1 MGGGKGVF
9 KAFIAFGAAIVLL
22 ACLFAAMPASAQ
34 EAGTILGVVKDPSG
48 AVIPNATVTIM
59 NVDTTVS
66 RTATTG
72 PDGAFRIPALQ
83 PGHYSVKVE
92 AAGFQTQTQTGLTL
106 NVAQELVVNANLQV
120 GAASQEVTVTGE
132 APIVNTTTSSLGSL
146 VNDQRVSDLPLNG
159 RNYLDLTLLT
169 PGVQQ
174 NSHPSS
180 GGSGAS
186 GTWFST
192 NGLPPRSN
200 NWTIDGALM
209 INQYN
214 TGGNDIAGNTLGVDG
229 IKEYRVITNNFSAE
243 YGMMMGSQTV
253 IVSKSGTNNWHG
265 DAFEYLRNNH
275 LDARNFFEAQPVLL
289 GGARIPQFKRNNFGG
304 SIGGPIRRDKT
315 FFYFVYEGLRSSQQ
329 DTIQTTTLPAACHF
343 VQPVDSNGNAVG
355 GLITL
360 GGGTIPSGVTPPTG
374 SVQKILNGRLSSIV
388 PGATGAVL
396 ADLYG
401 KPAGTVS
408 ACGGIKIPTTGP
420 VPQVSDIV
428 TPWIGQ
434 FPFPNESIAGVT
446 QNYTFPGST
455 NVRDDFGQLRVDQNI
470 SDSDTLFVRYT
481 LNDTRLTDPFAAL
494 SSTDTG
500 SAYPQWYSIGV
511 SRNQFFTIGEN
522 HIFSPTLLNS
532 LRLSFSRTRFDGLPG
547 ANQVS
552 DLNPD
557 FLLIDPSGSPCFT
570 AFASGTPSCVWSYI
584 PGKYNGGL
592 APGSGVTSL
601 AFNTTFESYHPQNV
615 WTLGDDVFLTY
626 GKHAFKFGTLMNDFQ
641 ESYVQQKGA
650 YGAVNSPNLASWIQ
664 GLTNGYL
671 TVTPVPGIATN
682 GLLNPPYQGYFL
694 DRSSRFKTFG
704 FYAQD
709 DYRATSRLTLNL
721 GLRYEFN
728 TIPHDILGRNS
739 IIPDLL
745 NGSNTYKLGS
755 IFNNNWTLGNWSP
768 RVGFAW
774 DIFGNGKT
782 ALRGGFGMYYD
793 VSSFGSMLTQSP
805 NGVPPFSAQT
815 QIALSPTASYTLPLV
830 DLNANPNSNDMSLA
844 QFGKAL
850 QMNDPNLK
858 NPHALE
864 YNLTL
869 EQQLPKGIGLQLS
882 YVGNRGINVLTLE
895 EGNPVKPAGY
905 TNGVPYYNV
914 TNGQALCQNN
924 ALSLDANGNPVP
936 LQLLINNVL
945 TTIAIGDPRY
955 PCRINPYFTSALFIT
970 GASNSWYNGLQL
982 IVTKRLSGGLD
993 FQGSYTYSQA
1003 LDTTSGQMYFTDC
1016 GTSAQASAIG
1026 FFPMNLSLDKGP
1038 SCTDTRHS
1046 MRLSM
1051 LYHFPNLKSEGFA
1064 SKLLNGWWMGNIV
1077 SITSG
1082 FPFTPLLAAGDRS
1095 FSGVITQN
1103 NSTKAS
1109 LNTSATPNSTSSA
1122 FIPYDASTVV
1132 TGNPN
1137 QWFNPLMFGVP
1148 ALGHVGDAGRDILRM
1163 PGLGNWDFSL
1173 VKDTK
1178 LGMLGEQGNLQF
1190 RAEFFNIMNRA
1201 NFGPPNGTVFNA
1213 ASLTVPCPG
1222 GAVSCNIAAPFSQAG
1237 AITTTSTTA
1246 RQIQFA
1252 LKVMF

>member
-1 MGGGKGVF
+1 MGGSRGVM
-9 KAFIAFGAAIVLL
+9 KNVRRACVTLVTAMALVAILLAAI
-22 ACLFAAMPASAQ
+22 PASAQ

-48 AVIPNATVTIM
+48 AVIPNATVTIT

-72 PDGAFRIPALQ
+72 ADGAFRVPALQ

-106 NVAQELVVNANLQV
+106 NVAQELVVNAALQV

-132 APIVNTTTSSLGSL
+132 APIVNTTTSSLGTL
-146 VNDQRVSDLPLNG
+146 VNDQRVADLPLNG

-174 NSHPSS
+174 NSHPTS

-200 NWTIDGALM
+200 NWTIDGAM
-209 INQYN
+209 MTNQYA

-229 IKEYRVITNNFSAE
+229 IKEYRVITNNFSAD

-304 SIGGPIRRDKT
+304 SFGGPIKKDKT
-315 FFYFVYEGLRSSQQ
+315 FFYFVYEGLRMAQQ

-343 VQPVDSNGNAVG
+343 VNTEGGPV
-355 GLITL
+355 IL
-360 GGGTIPSGVTPPTG
+360 GGGNIPAGVTPPANSTQ
-374 SVQKILNGRLSSIV
+374 VLLNGRLGT
-388 PGATGAVL
+388 PATL
-396 ADLYG
+396 ATTGCGGLA
-401 KPAGTVS
+401 AGT
-408 ACGGIKIPTTGP
+408 AI
-420 VPQVSDIV
+420 SDIV

-455 NVRDDFGQLRVDQNI
+455 HVRDDFGQLRVDQNI

-481 LNDTRLTDPFAAL
+481 INDTRLTDPFAAL

-500 SAYPQWYSIGV
+500 SAYPQWYSIGR

-522 HIFSPTLLNS
+522 HIFSPTVLNS
-532 LRLSFSRTRFDGLPG
+532 FRLSFSRTFYIGDVG
-547 ANQVS
+547 ANNVS

-557 FLLIDPSGSPCFT
+557 FALIDAPGSQCFAT
-570 AFASGTPSCVWSYI
+570 TNPDCIWSYI
-584 PGKYNGGL
+584 PGKLNGGIS
-592 APGSGVTSL
+592 PGSGVTAL
-601 AFNTTFESYHPQNV
+601 AFNTTFPSYHPQNV
-615 WTLGDDVFLTY
+615 WTLGDDVFVTH
-626 GKHAFKFGTLMNDFQ
+626 GKHAFKFGTLMNNFQ
-641 ESYVQQKGA
+641 ESQVMQKGA
-650 YGAVNSPNLASWIQ
+650 YGAVNSNAISTWIRGYTTGFLA
-664 GLTNGYL
+664 
-671 TVTPVPGIATN
+671 VTPVPGIATA

-694 DRSSRFKTFG
+694 DRSYSFKTFG

-721 GLRYEFN
+721 GLRYEFQ
-728 TIPHDILGRNS
+728 TIPHELLGRAS
-739 IIPDLL
+739 IIPDLIG
-745 NGSNTYKLGS
+745 GSTQAKVGS

-768 RVGFAW
+768 RFGFAW
-774 DIFGNGKT
+774 DVFGNGKT
-782 ALRGGFGMYYD
+782 SLRGGFGMYWD
-793 VSSFGSMLTQSP
+793 IANIGSLLTQAA
-805 NGVPPFSAQT
+805 NGVPPFAAQT
-815 QIALSPTASYTLPLV
+815 QIAFPAPSSTGTGASFALPLV
-830 DLNANPNSNDMSLA
+830 DVNANPNPTDIATS

-850 QMNDPNLK
+850 QMNDPNMQ
-858 NPHALE
+858 NPHVMQ

-882 YVGNRGINVLTLE
+882 YVGNRGSNIFVLM

-905 TNGVPYYNV
+905 TNGVPFYNV
-914 TNGQALCQNN
+914 ANGQALCQNN

-936 LQLLINNVL
+936 FRLPGVSVSTNPDPTIINP
-945 TTIAIGDPRY
+945 GDIPTSPAGFTGSPY
-955 PCRINPYFTSALFIT
+955 PCRINPYFTSTLFIT
-970 GASNSWYNGLQL
+970 GASNSWYNGLQMT
-982 IVTKRLSGGLD
+982 VTKRLSGGLD

-1026 FFPMNLSLDKGP
+1026 FFPGNLALDKGP
-1038 SCTDTRHS
+1038 SCTDSRHS
-1046 MRLSM
+1046 MRLSI

-1082 FPFTPLLAAGDRS
+1082 FPFTPLIANGDRS

-1109 LNTSATPNSTSSA
+1109 LNTSATPNTTSSA
-1122 FIPYDASTVV
+1122 FIPYDASTVI
-1132 TGNPN
+1132 TGDPN

-1148 ALGHVGDAGRDILRM
+1148 ALGQIGDAGRDILRM

-1178 LGMLGEQGNLQF
+1178 LGMLGEQGNLEF

-1201 NFGPPNGTVFNA
+1201 NFSAPNGTVFNGS
-1213 ASLTVPCPG
+1213 SLTINCPG
-1222 GAVSCNIAAPFSQAG
+1222 GAVSCNIAAPFNQAG

>member
-1 MGGGKGVF
+1 MGGSKGVL

-22 ACLFAAMPASAQ
+22 ACSFATMPASAQ

-72 PDGAFRIPALQ
+72 PDGAFRVPALQ

-106 NVAQELVVNANLQV
+106 NVAQELVVNAALQV

-132 APIVNTTTSSLGSL
+132 APIVNTTTSSLGTL

-174 NSHPSS
+174 NSHPTT

-200 NWTIDGALM
+200 NWTIDGAM
-209 INQYN
+209 MTNQYA
-214 TGGNDIAGNTLGVDG
+214 TGGNDIAGNTLGIDG
-229 IKEYRVITNNFSAE
+229 IKEYRVITNNFSAD

-253 IVSKSGTNNWHG
+253 LVSKSGTNNWHG

-289 GGARIPQFKRNNFGG
+289 GGDRIPQFKRNNFGG
-304 SIGGPIRRDKT
+304 SFGGPIKKDKT
-315 FFYFVYEGLRSSQQ
+315 FFYFVYEGLRLAQQ

-343 VQPVDSNGNAVG
+343 VNTSSGPV
-355 GLITL
+355 IL
-360 GGGTIPSGVTPPTG
+360 GGGTIPAGVTPPANST
-374 SVQKILNGRLSSIV
+374 QKILNGRLGT
-388 PGATGAVL
+388 PATL
-396 ADLYG
+396 ATAGCGGLA
-401 KPAGTVS
+401 AGT
-408 ACGGIKIPTTGP
+408 AI
-420 VPQVSDIV
+420 SDIV

-434 FPFPNESIAGVT
+434 FPFPNQSIAGT
-446 QNYTFPGST
+446 SRNYTFPGST
-455 NVRDDFGQLRVDQNI
+455 NVRDDFGQLRFDQNI

-481 LNDTRLTDPFAAL
+481 INDTRMTDPFAAL
-494 SSTDTG
+494 SATDTG
-500 SAYPQWYSIGV
+500 FAYPQFYSIGR
-511 SRNQFFTIGEN
+511 SRNQFFTVGEN
-522 HIFSPTLLNS
+522 HIFSPTVLNS
-532 LRLSFSRTRFDGLPG
+532 FRLSFSRTFYIGDVG

-557 FLLIDPSGSPCFT
+557 FALIDPPGSQCFST
-570 AFASGTPSCVWSYI
+570 TNPDCIWSYI
-584 PGKYNGGL
+584 PGKINGGL
-592 APGSGVTSL
+592 APGGSVTSL
-601 AFNTTFESYHPQNV
+601 AFNTTFPSYHPQNV
-615 WTLGDDVFLTY
+615 WTLGDDLFVTH
-626 GKHAFKFGTLMNDFQ
+626 GKHAFKFGTLMNNFQ
-641 ESYVQQKGA
+641 ESQVMQKGA
-650 YGAVNSPNLASWIQ
+650 YGAVNSNSVDNWMK
-664 GLTNGYL
+664 GLTTGFL

-682 GLLNPPYQGYFL
+682 GLLNPPFQGYFL
-694 DRSSRFKTFG
+694 DRAYMFKTFG

-721 GLRYEFN
+721 GLRYEYQ
-728 TIPHDILGRNS
+728 TIPHELLGRAS
-739 IIPDLL
+739 IIPDLIG
-745 NGSNTYKLGS
+745 GSTQAKVGS

-768 RVGFAW
+768 RIGFAW
-774 DIFGNGKT
+774 DVFGTGKT
-782 ALRGGFGMYYD
+782 SLRGGFGMYWD
-793 VSSFGSMLTQSP
+793 IANIGSLLTQAA
-805 NGVPPFSAQT
+805 NGVPPFAAQT
-815 QIALSPTASYTLPLV
+815 QLAQAPKAYTLPLV
-830 DLNANPNSNDMSLA
+830 DVNANPNLNDIALA

-850 QMNDPNLK
+850 QMNDPNMQ
-858 NPHALE
+858 NPHVMQ
-864 YNLTL
+864 YNLTV
-869 EQQLPKGIGLQLS
+869 EQQLPMGIGLQVS
-882 YVGNRGINVLTLE
+882 YVGNRGANIFVLE
-895 EGNPVKPAGY
+895 EGNPVKPAGT
-905 TNGVPYYNV
+905 TNGVPFWNV
-914 TNGQALCQNN
+914 QNGQAGCQNN

-936 LQLLINNVL
+936 LIIPGVNGGNEITPSTLIPVAN
-945 TTIAIGDPRY
+945 GKFGSPY
-955 PCRINPYFTSALFIT
+955 PCRINPYFTSTLFIT
-970 GASNSWYNGLQL
+970 GASNSWYNGLQM
-982 IVTKRLSGGLD
+982 IVTKRLSRGLD
-993 FQGSYTYSQA
+993 FQGSYTYAQA

-1026 FFPMNLSLDKGP
+1026 FYPMDLTLDKGP

-1046 MRLSM
+1046 MRLSV

-1077 SITSG
+1077 SITTG
-1082 FPFTPLLAAGDRS
+1082 FPFTPIVANGDRS

-1109 LNTSATPNSTSSA
+1109 LNTSANGN
-1122 FIPYDASTVV
+1122 FIPYDPNTVI
-1132 TGNPN
+1132 TGDPN
-1137 QWFNPLMFGVP
+1137 QWFNPFMFGVP
-1148 ALGHVGDAGRDILRM
+1148 ALGQHGNAGRDILRM

-1201 NFGPPNGTVFNA
+1201 NFSAPNGTVFNGV
-1213 ASLTVPCPG
+1213 STNTECPSG
-1222 GAVSCNIAAPFSQAG
+1222 QASCNLASPFGAAGQ
-1237 AITTTSTTA
+1237 ITTTSTTA